1 MRKDLWLI
9 AVAAF
14 AASCASMDADNDA
27 VRQALAPTGK
37 LRAGMNLQNTLFT
50 TKAPSGELQGVSVD
64 VMQELGRRLGVPV
77 EWVMYTTPGDVAD
90 DAASGK
96 WDATILAIEASRA
109 STIAFSPPI
118 TEIVATYMVPPGSKL
133 ARVEDVDAPGIRIA
147 VSEKAGYEL
156 YLSKALKHAELVKVR
171 GTTASMDAFRD
182 RKLDAVASLKP
193 FLLEYQSKYPGAKVL
208 DGRFM
213 TVNHGVGT
221 PQGRPQAAR
230 YLDRY
235 VKDLVASGFIA
246 RSIARHRVVGLGAVR
261 P

>member
-1 MRKDLWLI
+1 MRTTISLM
-9 AVAAF
+9 AA
-14 AASCASMDADNDA
+14 AALVASCASMQADEA
-27 VRQALAPTGK
+27 ARRELAPTGK

-64 VMQELGRRLGVPV
+64 VMHELGRRLGVPA

-90 DAASGK
+90 DASSGH

-109 STIAFSPPI
+109 STITFSPPI
-118 TEIVATYMVPPGSKL
+118 TEIVATYLVAPGSKL
-133 ARVEDVDAPGIRIA
+133 ARIEDVDAPGVRIA

-156 YLSKALKHAELVKVR
+156 FLSKNLKHAELVKIR
-171 GTTASMDAFRD
+171 GTTASFEAFRD

-193 FLLEYQSKYPGAKVL
+193 FLIDWAPKYPGSRVL

-213 TVNHGVGT
+213 TVNHGLGA
-221 PQGRPQAAR
+221 PKGRAAADE
-230 YLDRY
+230 YLQRF

-246 RSIARHRVVGLGAVR
+246 RSIERHRVVGLGAIQ